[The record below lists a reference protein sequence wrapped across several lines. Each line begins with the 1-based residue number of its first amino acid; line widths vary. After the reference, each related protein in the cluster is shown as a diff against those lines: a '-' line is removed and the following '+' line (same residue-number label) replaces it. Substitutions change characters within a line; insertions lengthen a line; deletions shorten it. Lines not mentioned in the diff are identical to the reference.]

1 MRSERSWALAS
12 SDVMDTDLAAFL
24 LALPAEPQEVF
35 LRMTCD
41 LNRRLS
47 HHRVPIYASSVPFPV
62 LVQPFQEPPAITI
75 QIMNIIT
82 IIVKN

>member
-12 SDVMDTDLAAFL
+12 SDVMDTDPAALL
-24 LALPAEPQEVF
+24 LALRAEPQEVF
-35 LRMTCD
+35 LSVTCD
-41 LNRRLS
+41 LSRRRS
-47 HHRVPIYASSVPFPV
+47 HHQVPGYASPVPFPV
-62 LVQPFQEPPAITI
+62 LLQPFQEPPAITI